1 MKHLR
6 PAVREDHALP
16 ESKALGE
23 TMERKNYET
32 LNAMRGVA
40 AVSVVLYHAVNLLH
54 IQIFPRG
61 YLAVDLFFML
71 SGFVIAHA
79 YDNRIAGGLGWREF
93 AKIRIIRFYPL
104 YLAGILLGTVRE
116 LALILTHNHYAFT
129 TAQLG
134 IAIATA
140 LLFLPFPTKERNYN
154 LFSMNIPSWSL
165 MYELLI
171 NVAYAMLFHKLS
183 NRALSIIIALS
194 GSALVALIFRFG
206 SANLGALS
214 TDAIGGIARTIF
226 SFSAGL
232 LIYRLN
238 IRTREVPAALLLIV
252 LTLCFMAP
260 EFFGYYYDLLFILI
274 LSPALVI
281 TGAST
286 EPSPAALKTFIYL
299 GVISFPIYA
308 VHRPLL
314 ELGAAAA
321 TLAHLPGPVVGAACI
336 IGLLILCPFLD
347 RWYDRPFRTVLSH
360 ATRAKLRSD
369 PGRAAAP

>member
-1 MKHLR
+1 
-6 PAVREDHALP
+6 
-16 ESKALGE
+16 
-23 TMERKNYET
+23 MERKNYET

-40 AVSVVLYHAVNLLH
+40 AVSVVLYHAVDLLH
-54 IQIFPRG
+54 MQAFPRG

-79 YDNRIAGGLGWREF
+79 YDNRIGGGLGWREF
-93 AKIRIIRFYPL
+93 AKIRVIRFYPL
-104 YLAGILLGTVRE
+104 YLAGILLGTIRE

-129 TAQLG
+129 TVQLG
-134 IAIATA
+134 IAIVTA
-140 LLFLPFPTKERNYN
+140 LLFLPFPIKERGYN

-165 MYELLI
+165 MYELLV

-183 NRALSIIIALS
+183 NRVLAITIAMA
-194 GSALVALIFRFG
+194 GGALVALIFKFG

-226 SFSAGL
+226 SFSSGL

-238 IRTREVPAALLLIV
+238 TRIRRVPATLLLLV
-252 LTLCFMAP
+252 LIACFMVP
-260 EFFGYYYDLLFILI
+260 DFFGYYYDLLFILI

-281 TGAST
+281 AGTST

-314 ELGAAAA
+314 ELAAAAA

-347 RWYDRPFRTVLSH
+347 RWYDRPFRTILSN
-360 ATRAKLRSD
+360 ATRTKLRSD